1 MKKIEIVCPTI
12 KLEDLKKTIYTF
24 DIGGLLVTNITGV
37 GFMRG
42 PEKEKSVKYV
52 EMPKIKVEFV
62 MKDEDVGPAIKEIVK
77 ILQTGRI
84 GDGKIFV
91 YPADS
96 VVRIRT
102 GEEKAV

>member
-1 MKKIEIVCPTI
+1 MKKIEIVCPTM
-12 KLEDLKKTIYTF
+12 KLEDLKKIIYTF
-24 DIGGLLVTNITGV
+24 DIGGFLVTNITGV

-42 PEKEKSVKYV
+42 PEKERSVKYI

-62 MKDEDVGPAIKEIVK
+62 IKNEDVEPAIKEVTK
-77 ILQTGRI
+77 VLQTGRI
-84 GDGKIFV
+84 GDGKIFI
-91 YPADS
+91 YPAEG

>member
-1 MKKIEIVCPTI
+1 MKKIEIVCPTM

-24 DIGGLLVTNITGV
+24 DIGGFLVTNITGV
-37 GFMRG
+37 GFIRG
-42 PEKEKSVKYV
+42 LEKERSVKYV

-62 MKDEDVGPAIKEIVK
+62 IKDENVEPAIKEITNA
-77 ILQTGRI
+77 LQTGKI

-91 YPADS
+91 YPTDS

-102 GEEKAV
+102 GEENAV

>member
-1 MKKIEIVCPTI
+1 M
-12 KLEDLKKTIYTF
+12 EDLKRTIYMF
-24 DIGGLLVTNITGV
+24 DIGGFLVTNITGV
-37 GFMRG
+37 GFIRG
-42 PEKEKSVKYV
+42 PEKERSVKYV

-62 MKDEDVGPAIKEIVK
+62 IKDESVEPAIKEITKV
-77 ILQTGRI
+77 LQTGKL

-91 YPADS
+91 YPADN

>member
-1 MKKIEIVCPTI
+1 MKKIEIVCPTL

-24 DIGGLLVTNITGV
+24 DIGGFLVTNITGV

-42 PEKEKSVKYV
+42 AEKERSVKYV

-62 MKDEDVGPAIKEIVK
+62 IKDEDVEKSTKAIVEV
-77 ILQTGRI
+77 LQTGKI

-91 YPADS
+91 YPTDNA
-96 VVRIRT
+96 VRIRT

>member
-1 MKKIEIVCPTI
+1 MKKIEIVCPTM

-24 DIGGLLVTNITGV
+24 DIGGFLVTNITGV

-42 PEKEKSVKYV
+42 PEKERSVKYV
-52 EMPKIKVEFV
+52 EMPKIKIEFV
-62 MKDEDVGPAIKEIVK
+62 IKDESVEPAIKDITK

-84 GDGKIFV
+84 GDGKIFI
-91 YPADS
+91 YPTDS

-102 GEEKAV
+102 GEDNAV

>member
-1 MKKIEIVCPTI
+1 MKKIEIICPTM
-12 KLEDLKKTIYTF
+12 KLEDLKKTIYAF
-24 DIGGLLVTNITGV
+24 DIGGFLVTNITGV

-42 PEKEKSVKYV
+42 PEKERSVKYI

-62 MKDEDVGPAIKEIVK
+62 IKDENVELVIKEITKV
-77 ILQTGRI
+77 LQTGRV

-91 YPADS
+91 CPADS

-102 GEEKAV
+102 GEENAV